1 MEKLKSFGI
10 IPIYKKNN
18 KFYILLVKNSKG
30 GHWGLPKGTPE
41 LNENPSETAKRELS
55 EETGITKIK
64 IKEGAIF
71 KENYI
76 FEQDG
81 KSYNKTN
88 TYSIGFVDKMDLNN
102 NLDEIDEVKWIEIGK
117 AKNVLTHQSS
127 VDAVN
132 SLYEYLSKLKL

>member
-1 MEKLKSFGI
+1 MQKLESFGV
-10 IPIYKKNN
+10 IPIHKKGD

-64 IKEGAIF
+64 IKEGVTF

-81 KSYNKTN
+81 KPYNKTN
-88 TYSIGFVDKMDLNN
+88 TYFIGFVDKMDLNN
-102 NLDEIDEVKWIEIGK
+102 DLDEIDEVKWMEIDK
-117 AKNVLTHQSS
+117 AKDVLTHQSS
-127 VDAVN
+127 VGTV
-132 SLYEYLSKLKL
+132 SGLYEYLSKLKL